1 MEKNTQTIEYT
12 NACRLVRSRRPGALE
27 DFLFTF
33 GIKTSYNLSDVM
45 AWLGL

>member
-27 DFLFTF
+27 DFLYAF
-33 GIKTSYNLSDVM
+33 GIKASYNMQDVM